1 MVVYGDGSGRKKR
14 RKKKKPSGGDGSAGL
29 EVSVHA
35 SDAASA
41 VHLGRVMC
49 GRQVSDPVLM
59 SLLQERIVVIDP
71 VTGKKK
77 VKRKVK
83 RSSVSGSRSRR
94 VKGREGMGTG

>member
-1 MVVYGDGSGRKKR
+1 
-14 RKKKKPSGGDGSAGL
+14 
-29 EVSVHA
+29 
-35 SDAASA
+35 
-41 VHLGRVMC
+41 MC

-83 RSSVSGSRSRR
+83 RSSVSGSRSRSKSGSR
-94 VKGREGMGTG
+94 SGRSKSGAVVTMMADPETAASCLE

>member
-1 MVVYGDGSGRKKR
+1 
-14 RKKKKPSGGDGSAGL
+14 
-29 EVSVHA
+29 
-35 SDAASA
+35 
-41 VHLGRVMC
+41 MC

-83 RSSVSGSRSRR
+83 RSSVSGSRSRSKSGSR
-94 VKGREGMGTG
+94 SRRSKSGAVVTMMADPETAASCLE

>member
-1 MVVYGDGSGRKKR
+1 
-14 RKKKKPSGGDGSAGL
+14 
-29 EVSVHA
+29 
-35 SDAASA
+35 
-41 VHLGRVMC
+41 MC

-83 RSSVSGSRSRR
+83 RSSVSGSRSRSR
-94 VKGREGMGTG
+94 SKSGSRSRRSKSGAVVTMMADPETAASCLE